1 MNTKNWSNV
10 TIISSLCQEPAEIS
24 NSELTYSVVEVFET
38 QNISCENV
46 KQNELASWKDNNVYE
61 CVQNKNQRCLSLC
74 WVWSIKPTETG
85 LKPTRGLTARRFEED
100 WLSKSEKESPT
111 CSKNTSRALLGL
123 TVQNDWELQTI
134 DIKTTFLLGEYIN
147 KEVFVIPPPVT
158 QILQKDIFGNFISV

>member
-100 WLSKSEKESPT
+100 CLSKSEKESPT
-111 CSKNTSRALLGL
+111 CSKNTSRALLGWQSKMIGSYRQSILKQPSYWESIL
-123 TVQNDWELQTI
+123 T
-134 DIKTTFLLGEYIN
+134 KRYLLFHHLSLKYSRR
-147 KEVFVIPPPVT
+147 
-158 QILQKDIFGNFISV
+158 ISLETS